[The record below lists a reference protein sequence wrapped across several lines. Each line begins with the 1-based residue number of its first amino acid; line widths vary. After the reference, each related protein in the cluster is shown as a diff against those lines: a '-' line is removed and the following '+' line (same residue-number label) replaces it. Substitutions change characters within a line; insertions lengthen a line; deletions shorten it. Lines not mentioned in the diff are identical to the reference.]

1 MSSKK
6 RTTRV
11 TPNLRI
17 YPLSATTPVEA
28 ILDTEVFVEAIYAEV
43 LPAIQQAIK
52 SKKSTATLIQI
63 NSSDNYAELPKSEW
77 VTAIDSCIS
86 YYSVKE
92 KYELCTELT
101 TLKSKL
107 NRSEVQLA

>member
-1 MSSKK
+1 MSPKK

-11 TPNLRI
+11 IPDLRI
-17 YPLSATTPVEA
+17 YPLSVTTPIEVILEAEVLVE
-28 ILDTEVFVEAIYAEV
+28 LVYTEV

-52 SKKSTATLIQI
+52 AKKATATLFQI
-63 NSSDNYAELPKSEW
+63 NSTDAYVELPKSEW

-86 YYSVKE
+86 YYSTKE
-92 KYELCTELT
+92 KYELCTELS

-107 NRSEVQLA
+107 NTSEVQLA